1 MIVNHMEDE
10 ETKAVMQAV
19 LARRDMKL
27 ADAAVRDTKR
37 IPTHLLS
44 VPDHLSGRQF
54 MREILN
60 RYAKYTD
67 VEDDTKILWQT
78 ALACGAEK
86 LVSRLLKE
94 TKDYQY
100 LPEIAGGRE
109 EMFALLLHI
118 RPGGILDEVKAEVL
132 CGALRSGDWKGRFSI
147 LTEKG
152 WKKSSVNRREEIRVA
167 DRFAGK
173 LEQKNIPPTETA
185 VWRR

>member
-1 MIVNHMEDE
+1 MQNIQMLRMI
-10 ETKAVMQAV
+10 
-19 LARRDMKL
+19 
-27 ADAAVRDTKR
+27 
-37 IPTHLLS
+37 
-44 VPDHLSGRQF
+44 
-54 MREILN
+54 
-60 RYAKYTD
+60 
-67 VEDDTKILWQT
+67 
-78 ALACGAEK
+78 
-86 LVSRLLKE
+86 
-94 TKDYQY
+94 
-100 LPEIAGGRE
+100 
-109 EMFALLLHI
+109 ALLLHI